1 MNVSEMLSR
10 QGRYLLQLG
19 VVLFL
24 FTSFEGFIIPAL
36 AAPNLGRSVHT
47 LSGFVGVLFLAMGLM
62 WPMLK
67 LGATASRIAFWFL
80 IYSSLATI
88 AGFVVAAFLGAGG
101 SIIPI
106 AAQGGAWERPPGSDD
121 PGSDVS
127 GRSNRHCCIRA
138 HPLGPAR
145 QTQLIAFRAVATRVG
160 G

>member
-1 MNVSEMLSR
+1 MNPSEMLSR

-36 AAPNLGRSVHT
+36 AVPNLGRSVHT

-80 IYSSLATI
+80 VYSSLATI

-106 AAQGGAWERPPGSDD
+106 AAQGVRGSDLQEAMIQA
-121 PGSDVS
+121 VMY
-127 GRSNRHCCIRA
+127 
-138 HPLGPAR
+138 PAAP
-145 QTQLIAFRAVATRVG
+145 TGIIAFGLILWGLRAKPN
-160 G
+160 